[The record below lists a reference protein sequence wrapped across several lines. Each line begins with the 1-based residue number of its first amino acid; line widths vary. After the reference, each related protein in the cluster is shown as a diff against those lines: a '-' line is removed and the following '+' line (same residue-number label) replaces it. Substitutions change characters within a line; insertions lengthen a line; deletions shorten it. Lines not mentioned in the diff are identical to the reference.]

1 MSRVDSLVLPLVFVG
16 LHVVLYAMMT
26 SQAGRADSCMAAAK
40 AIVSEE
46 TGPVEE
52 DFVRVVKCA
61 REIETKSRITEILSI
76 AALVVGAIW
85 IFRQL
90 DGRAVSIGVA
100 ALIVPA
106 LFFVGQFLSACDG
119 DACDTVN
126 LLNIAVAGPA
136 FWGTVAYT
144 VLQLTHRL

>member
-26 SQAGRADSCMAAAK
+26 SQAGRTDSCLAAAK

-46 TGPVEE
+46 TGPEE
-52 DFVRVVKCA
+52 QDFVRIVQCTRA
-61 REIETKSRITEILSI
+61 IETKSRVITYLSI
-76 AALVVGAIW
+76 AALVVGALW

-90 DGRAVSIGVA
+90 DGRAISIGVA
-100 ALIVPA
+100 GLIIPA
-106 LFFVGQFLSACDG
+106 LFFVGELLSACSG
-119 DACDTVN
+119 DACDAAD
-126 LLNIAVAGPA
+126 LLNVAVAGPA